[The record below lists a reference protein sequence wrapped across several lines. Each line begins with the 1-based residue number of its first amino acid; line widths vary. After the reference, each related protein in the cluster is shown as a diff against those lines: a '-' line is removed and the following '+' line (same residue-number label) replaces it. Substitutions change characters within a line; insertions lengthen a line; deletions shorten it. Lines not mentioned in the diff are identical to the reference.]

1 MNPSFLSTL
10 KVYFLAEVNVTIYF
24 PFLFGDSGAAFVMSV
39 CGMKFLR
46 FGFGNTPHQHIIL
59 IWTVLLFNFDYHGCS
74 ETFLIDFFF
83 MAIFVEKVR
92 VVLQFHLTLFTYFSQ
107 VLYFIQKPVI

>member
-1 MNPSFLSTL
+1 M
-10 KVYFLAEVNVTIYF
+10 EVHVVIYF
-24 PFLFGDSGAAFVMSV
+24 PVLFDDSGAAFVMSV

-59 IWTVLLFNFDYHGCS
+59 IWTVLLFNFDYDGYS

-92 VVLQFHLTLFTYFSQ
+92 VVLYFHLTLMSHFSQ
-107 VLYFIQKPVI
+107 VLHFI

>member
-1 MNPSFLSTL
+1 MGICFS
-10 KVYFLAEVNVTIYF
+10 
-24 PFLFGDSGAAFVMSV
+24 FLFGDSGAAFVMSV

-59 IWTVLLFNFDYHGCS
+59 IWTVLLFNFDYDGYS

-83 MAIFVEKVR
+83 MAIFVEKVS
-92 VVLQFHLTLFTYFSQ
+92 VMLYFHLILLTHFS
-107 VLYFIQKPVI
+107 